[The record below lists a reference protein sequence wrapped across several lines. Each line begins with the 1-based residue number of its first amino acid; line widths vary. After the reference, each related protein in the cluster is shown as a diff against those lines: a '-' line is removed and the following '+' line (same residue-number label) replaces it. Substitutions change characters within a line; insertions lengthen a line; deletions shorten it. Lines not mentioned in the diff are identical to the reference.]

1 MWTIS
6 SFHVHVCQIDDDI
19 SAKHRLEVI
28 NTPDIAPP
36 AAKRKQS
43 RKGKATDSSIKTPSS
58 MDDGSIDLICDRIMN
73 KLTEHIKTAITQGM
87 EQNTDMSAQVTW
99 AINL

>member
-1 MWTIS
+1 
-6 SFHVHVCQIDDDI
+6 
-19 SAKHRLEVI
+19 
-28 NTPDIAPP
+28 
-36 AAKRKQS
+36 
-43 RKGKATDSSIKTPSS
+43 